1 MEKHFVQFF
10 SPGTFVS
17 EQSEFEVSTFDK
29 VQAVEKAREIVERHG
44 ARPYGFRFVTK
55 TRGEDDLDSHV
66 SYYSGMHYLGG
77 SIYSLAEI
85 KARNDP
91 KDSILISNM
100 EMNGI
105 ARVIENN
112 NSWRFTGEFKDGDQ
126 LLSVEL

>member
-77 SIYSLAEI
+77 SIYSPNAASRFLILNGQIFHENDKVMPELVLEEI
-85 KARNDP
+85 KLKAAVLRFRNQRF
-91 KDSILISNM
+91 SISY
-100 EMNGI
+100 
-105 ARVIENN
+105 
-112 NSWRFTGEFKDGDQ
+112 
-126 LLSVEL
+126 